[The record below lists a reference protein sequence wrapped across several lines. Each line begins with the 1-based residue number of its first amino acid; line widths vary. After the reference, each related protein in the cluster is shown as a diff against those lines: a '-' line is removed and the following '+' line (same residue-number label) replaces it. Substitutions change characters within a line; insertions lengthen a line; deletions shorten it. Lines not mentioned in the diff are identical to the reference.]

1 MDLDSNRVALFLSG
15 KEINMIEAFKI
26 YYIEHLRYIKHDKE
40 RDSIQLKTASYSKIR
55 EGSEN
60 KNELF
65 DDVRLAE
72 QVITGHILMF
82 PDLDFYKSCPEHR

>member
-1 MDLDSNRVALFLSG
+1 
-15 KEINMIEAFKI
+15 MIEAFKI
-26 YYIEHLRYIKHDKE
+26 YYIERLRYIKHVKE
-40 RDSIQLKTASYSKIR
+40 SDSIQSKTTSYSKIR

-72 QVITGHILMF
+72 QVISGQILMF
-82 PDLDFYKSCPEHR
+82 PDLDFYKSRPEHR